1 MSEPTFRVLLIEDD
15 EDDYVLVR
23 KLLSQIGSARY
34 EIDWVQT
41 YADAIEAT
49 AGGKHD
55 VYLVDYRLGEQNGIE
70 ILEAIRKRG
79 RLHARHLSHRPPEL
93 RC

>member
-55 VYLVDYRLGEQNGIE
+55 VCLVDYQLGEHNGIE
-70 ILEAIRKRG
+70 ILEEIRKRG
-79 RLHARHLSHRPPEL
+79 DCTPAIFLTGHPEL